1 MDDDKLPFHPW
12 GTVDPGF
19 WAGAQTEEVSDPRP
33 APAPSTSKAPP
44 QSAAPDLVVA
54 TISAEVAAQLA
65 VIQSAAASDLARA
78 NTLAEELDA
87 KTTAARGEAHIETVR
102 VREVRAYLVHLTGF
116 HETAV
121 AWYLHIVRLH
131 AALHGPDHDETT
143 LAVRRAYSMWRSLP
157 TPHAKPLAGDLVKV
171 FTEVQGADATAV
183 RRVQV
188 RLQEQADADRQRTPS
203 GSQLERGVGPAS
215 SSSRPR

>member
-1 MDDDKLPFHPW
+1 MDDDQLPFGPW

-19 WAGAQTEEVSDPRP
+19 WAGAQTDEVSDKTP
-33 APAPSTSKAPP
+33 APAPSRDKTPS
-44 QSAAPDLVVA
+44 QSPAPDLVVA
-54 TISAEVAAQLA
+54 TLSAEVAAQLGA
-65 VIQSAAASDLARA
+65 IQAAAASDLARA

-87 KTTAARGEAHIETVR
+87 KTTAACGEAHIETVR

-143 LAVRRAYSMWRSLP
+143 LAVRRAYSLWRSLP
-157 TPHAKPLAGDLVKV
+157 ASHAEGLAEDLIKV
-171 FTEVQGADATAV
+171 FTEVQGSDAPAV
-183 RRVQV
+183 RRVRV
-188 RLQEQADADRQRTPS
+188 RLQEHADADR
-203 GSQLERGVGPAS
+203 
-215 SSSRPR
+215 